1 MIFLNAVY
9 YAVSML
15 VEICHTS
22 KLIPVLISVMT
33 CTLLN
38 VARLLLVFTT
48 ECNFKNFTT
57 VSGQSMK
64 DKYPLVD
71 ILLTQT
77 INNNRTTKVLCLLYT
92 GELVL

>member
-15 VEICHTS
+15 VEIYHTS

-38 VARLLLVFTT
+38 VARLLLIFTT
-48 ECNFKNFTT
+48 KYNFENFTT

-71 ILLTQT
+71 S
-77 INNNRTTKVLCLLYT
+77 
-92 GELVL
+92 

>member
-1 MIFLNAVY
+1 MISLMQFTMQFRCWWKFAVRLNLY
-9 YAVSML
+9 LY
-15 VEICHTS
+15 T
-22 KLIPVLISVMT
+22 VLISVMT

-64 DKYPLVD
+64 D
-71 ILLTQT
+71 
-77 INNNRTTKVLCLLYT
+77 
-92 GELVL
+92 

>member
-1 MIFLNAVY
+1 MQFTNIKIQL
-9 YAVSML
+9 SML
-15 VEICHTS
+15 VEICLTS
-22 KLIPVLISVMT
+22 TLIPVLISVMT

-71 ILLTQT
+71 I
-77 INNNRTTKVLCLLYT
+77 
-92 GELVL
+92 